1 MKVVG
6 KSRNKIFNY
15 KIKIKSDKNQIKG
28 RGWEIVNEIKKEDK
42 VINEFRNVSKAYRL
56 VKQW

>member
-42 VINEFRNVSKAYRL
+42 VINEFRNVSRAYRL
-56 VKQW
+56 VQQW

>member
-42 VINEFRNVSKAYRL
+42 VINEFRNVSRAYRL